1 MNKTTKETLL
11 ALIYERAYEIE
22 KALTARDFMVAK
34 LGGLGT
40 DEYVISDF
48 ALKAAMRELKQK
60 FEEFLN
66 KGENDE

>member
-1 MNKTTKETLL
+1 MNKTTKETLC

-22 KALTARDFMVAK
+22 QALTARDFMVAK
-34 LGGLGT
+34 LVGLGT

>member
-1 MNKTTKETLL
+1 MNRTAKKALCT
-11 ALIYERAYEIE
+11 LIYERAYEIE
-22 KALTARDFMVAK
+22 EALTANDFMIAK

-40 DEYVISDF
+40 NAYVISDF

-60 FEEFLN
+60 LTEILN

>member
-1 MNKTTKETLL
+1 MNRTTKKTLR

-22 KALTARDFMVAK
+22 QALTAHDFMVAK

-40 DEYVISDF
+40 DKYVISEF
-48 ALKAAMRELKQK
+48 ALKAAMREFKQK